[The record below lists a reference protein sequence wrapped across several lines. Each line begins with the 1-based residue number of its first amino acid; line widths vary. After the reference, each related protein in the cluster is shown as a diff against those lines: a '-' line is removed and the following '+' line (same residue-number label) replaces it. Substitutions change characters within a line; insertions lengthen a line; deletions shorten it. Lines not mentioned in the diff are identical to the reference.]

1 MRHVRYVVEVLRKVL
16 TAACSPLTHGVWQAH
31 DVQPLAATAGC
42 SRGVRTASGFKASIR
57 RRVQSAAIAGWSCR
71 MAVSEDTGDYVASLK
86 NANLENAEGDMHM
99 IVRIWRATATRDGL
113 PAYRKH
119 FEDNVL
125 PELRGLAGFREAY
138 LLTREHDSTIDVEV
152 HTLRDSL
159 EAIRAFAGP
168 DIEHAVVEP
177 QAQAAL
183 AGYETMVVHYD
194 AVTYPGRGD

>member
-1 MRHVRYVVEVLRKVL
+1 
-16 TAACSPLTHGVWQAH
+16 
-31 DVQPLAATAGC
+31 
-42 SRGVRTASGFKASIR
+42 
-57 RRVQSAAIAGWSCR
+57 
-71 MAVSEDTGDYVASLK
+71 
-86 NANLENAEGDMHM
+86 M

-113 PAYRKH
+113 PDYRTH